1 MSDSQTN
8 KQPVRRR
15 TSKRVEPLDIDEL
28 LSRPSMHRFDSLL
41 KDDQALPPVTSTF
54 GAHNVGAVTSTATEY
69 TASTDTTVSVQA
81 LDVNALDLSVPSL
94 IVRPQRE
101 YRIRE
106 GKRASDG
113 HSKSEQAVY
122 EALWRLGA
130 SRGRVDPLDR
140 VRVIGIGDRALSKQ
154 ADISYSTCRA
164 ATAALQEKLA
174 LEVRPPRAA
183 GGPKVFIVFNEQEI
197 LRRRKAAGL
206 THVERRTSG
215 VFLYNPAT
223 NIRAP
228 KLDALLSEAVTDRA
242 RTSGPPE
249 ERSVNNDAA
258 LRERGVV

>member
-41 KDDQALPPVTSTF
+41 KDDAALPPTTSHI
-54 GAHNVGAVTSTATEY
+54 GALKSGAVTSTATEY
-69 TASTDTTVSVQA
+69 TAHSNPASSVHA
-81 LDVNALDLSVPSL
+81 LDIDALDLSVPSL

-106 GKRASDG
+106 GKHASDG

-164 ATAALQEKLA
+164 ATTALQQKLA

-223 NIRAP
+223 NLRAP
-228 KLDALLSEAVTDRA
+228 KLDALFSEAA
-242 RTSGPPE
+242 MCSASTSDPPE
-249 ERSVNNDAA
+249 EQPVNDDAA
-258 LRERGVV
+258 LREPGVV

>member
-8 KQPVRRR
+8 EKPARRR
-15 TSKRVEPLDIDEL
+15 TSKKVEPLDIDEL

-41 KDDQALPPVTSTF
+41 KDDVALAPRSENSVAPKI
-54 GAHNVGAVTSTATEY
+54 GAVKQDAVSTAARKLGESILE
-69 TASTDTTVSVQA
+69 AFELEAV
-81 LDVNALDLSVPSL
+81 DLSLPSL

-101 YRIRE
+101 YRTRE

-113 HSKSEQAVY
+113 HSKSEQATY

-130 SRGRVDPLDR
+130 IRGRVDPLDR
-140 VRVIGIGDRALSKQ
+140 VRVVGIGDRALSKQ

-174 LEVRPPRAA
+174 LEVRPPSTA
-183 GGPKVFIVFNEQEI
+183 GAPKVFVVFSEQEI
-197 LRRRKAAGL
+197 LRRRRAAGF

-228 KLDALLSEAVTDRA
+228 NLDAKTSKTGISSALNFNTLEDGAV
-242 RTSGPPE
+242 
-249 ERSVNNDAA
+249 NDGA
-258 LRERGVV
+258 